1 MHFLAQIPLCYQWWL
16 LLLGSRVMVEVY
28 NSLCT
33 EVLAQKLLQTST
45 NYLQQFESIDS
56 CLNK

>member
-16 LLLGSRVMVEVY
+16 LLLGSRVIVEVY

-33 EVLAQKLLQTST
+33 EVLAQKLLPTST
-45 NYLQQFESIDS
+45 NYLQQFESID
-56 CLNK
+56 